1 MMTDPVEN
9 LPGMIGRHPAM
20 LVLYARTR
28 RAAGATVP
36 IFITGE
42 TGTGKELVAR
52 ALHALADHR
61 RGPFVPINC
70 AAVPEGVA
78 EAELFGVEPGAFTGA
93 IRRRTGLLSR
103 ANHGTLFLD
112 EVCSASPVIQAKLL
126 RAVEHGEFERV
137 GGERTERSDFRLVAA
152 SSSAPDDLI
161 GSGALRGDLFH
172 RLAMCRLYVPPLR
185 DRPEDI
191 GPLAQSFLTRA
202 RAWAAASMILDASA
216 LAALRAHPWPGNVR
230 ELQGVI
236 YALAVFAE
244 GDRLTARH
252 VERELGS
259 AREPP
264 DERARLTTALSA
276 HGWNASATARTLG
289 VGRTKFY
296 EWMRLYGIRRPSAAG
311 PPA

>member
-1 MMTDPVEN
+1 VNDHVEN
-9 LPGMIGRHPAM
+9 LPGMVGRHPSM
-20 LVLYARTR
+20 LALYERAR
-28 RAAGATVP
+28 RAARATVP
-36 IFITGE
+36 VFITGE

-52 ALHALADHR
+52 ALHSLADRR
-61 RGPFVPINC
+61 RGPFVPVNC

-112 EVCSASPVIQAKLL
+112 EVCSASPAIQAKLL

-137 GGERTERSDFRLVAA
+137 GGDRTERSDFRLVAA
-152 SSSAPDDLI
+152 ASCPPDDLV

-185 DRPEDI
+185 DRPPDI
-191 GPLAQSFLTRA
+191 GPLAEFFLTRA
-202 RAWAAASMILDASA
+202 WAPAAASMLLDPSA
-216 LAALRAHPWPGNVR
+216 LAALRAHHWPGNVR

-236 YALAVFAE
+236 CALAVFAE
-244 GDRLTARH
+244 DDRLTARH

-264 DERARLTTALSA
+264 DERTRLSTLLTA
-276 HGWNASATARTLG
+276 HGWNASATARAMG
-289 VGRTKFY
+289 VGRTKLY
-296 EWMRLYGIRRPSAAG
+296 ELIRLHRIERPRAAV
-311 PPA
+311 ARA